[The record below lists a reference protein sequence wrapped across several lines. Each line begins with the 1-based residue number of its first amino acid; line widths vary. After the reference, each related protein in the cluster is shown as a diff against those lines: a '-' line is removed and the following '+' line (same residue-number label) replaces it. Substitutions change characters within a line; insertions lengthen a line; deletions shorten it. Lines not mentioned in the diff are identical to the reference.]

1 MGRIPRGS
9 FASRPSRFRPGALG
23 REDEPPRAGKSS
35 RRRPEFGPDG
45 LDEGLPESGRA
56 GRPEESAE
64 PGRDDPGREEGR
76 PLDGRPLDGRPLDGR
91 PLDDPPDEERP
102 LDGRPELL
110 GRSEFPRR
118 SSMCLFS
125 YLY

>member
-1 MGRIPRGS
+1 MRRIPRGS

-35 RRRPEFGPDG
+35 RRRSEFGPDG

-56 GRPEESAE
+56 GRPEESVE

-76 PLDGRPLDGRPLDGR
+76 PLDGRPE
-91 PLDDPPDEERP
+91 DDPPDEGRP
-102 LDGRPELL
+102 LDGRPELF

-118 SSMCLFS
+118 SSICLFS

>member
-1 MGRIPRGS
+1 MGVGRIPRGS
-9 FASRPSRFRPGALG
+9 FTSRPSRFLPGALG
-23 REDEPPRAGKSS
+23 RDEEPPRAGKSS

-45 LDEGLPESGRA
+45 RDEGLPESGRA

-64 PGRDDPGREEGR
+64 PGRDDPGRDDPGRDDPGRDDPGRDEGR
-76 PLDGRPLDGRPLDGR
+76 PLDGRP
-91 PLDDPPDEERP
+91 
-102 LDGRPELL
+102 ELF

>member
-9 FASRPSRFRPGALG
+9 FASRPSRFLPGALG

-35 RRRPEFGPDG
+35 RRRSEFGPDG
-45 LDEGLPESGRA
+45 LDEGLPESARA

-64 PGRDDPGREEGR
+64 PGRDDPGREAGRPLDGRPEDDPPDEGR
-76 PLDGRPLDGRPLDGR
+76 PLDGRP
-91 PLDDPPDEERP
+91 
-102 LDGRPELL
+102 ELF
-110 GRSEFPRR
+110 GRSEFLRL
-118 SSMCLFS
+118 SSICLFS

>member
-9 FASRPSRFRPGALG
+9 FALRPSRFLPGALG

-35 RRRPEFGPDG
+35 RRRSEFGPEG

-64 PGRDDPGREEGR
+64 PGRDEGR
-76 PLDGRPLDGRPLDGR
+76 PLDGRPDDDPPDDGRPEDGRPLDGR
-91 PLDDPPDEERP
+91 P
-102 LDGRPELL
+102 ELF

-118 SSMCLFS
+118 SSICIFS